1 MIEPREFK
9 TTRNTFLDVLRGIAI
24 ISVVS
29 VHSMGLAE
37 ALIERSGGNIH
48 PLVRDLVAYGRYG
61 VELFFA
67 LSGYLLAS
75 IYGVDKKI
83 QISKY
88 FVRRLARI
96 YPLWILF
103 MIVQIFRFYLGY
115 DGGWAD
121 AQKFNQEQVS
131 YLHHPLV
138 VFFLSVTFTLWVSA
152 SLWNTVIPGGWSIQA
167 EIGHYI
173 LFPLIGKYGIR
184 NVIKYSCFI
193 KLISLLILKLVSNNT
208 FFELP
213 NFFTLVAN
221 AWLRLNL
228 FATFDFFILGVIAY
242 LVYSDKELR
251 SYRKVLN
258 KLQISPAI
266 FLLFAISFFLVP
278 LYSGRMIEA
287 LGFVVIAVLVS
298 VQIHKIVFIRRITI
312 ILGRYSYF
320 IYFCHFNIL
329 FMLYK
334 LSTNF
339 NLILVNIYG
348 VYLFCMVLFLVV
360 LVSSLALAIPS
371 FRYIEKPIISKAHS
385 RHL

>member
-1 MIEPREFK
+1 MIEPREIK
-9 TTRNTFLDVLRGIAI
+9 STRNTFLDVVRGVAI
-24 ISVVS
+24 IGVVS

-37 ALIERSGGNIH
+37 AIIERSGGSIH
-48 PLVRDLVAYGRYG
+48 PLVGDLLGYGSYG

-75 IYGVDKKI
+75 IYGFDKKV

-88 FVRRLARI
+88 FVRRIARI
-96 YPLWILF
+96 YPLWIIFL
-103 MIVQIFRFYLGY
+103 IVQIFRFYLGY

-121 AQKFNQEQVS
+121 AQKFNQDQVS

-138 VFFLSVTFTLWVSA
+138 IFFLSVTFMLWVSA

-193 KLISLLILKLVSNNT
+193 KLISLLILQLVSNTT

-213 NFFTLVAN
+213 SFITLVAN

-228 FATFDFFILGVIAY
+228 FATFDFFILGVITY
-242 LVYSDKELR
+242 LVYSDKEVR
-251 SYRKVLN
+251 SYRKILD
-258 KLQISPAI
+258 KLQISPTI
-266 FLLFAISFFLVP
+266 FLLFTLTFFMVP

-287 LGFVVIAVLVS
+287 LGFVVISVLVS

-312 ILGRYSYF
+312 ILGKYSYF

-329 FMLYK
+329 FVVYK
-334 LSTNF
+334 ISTNF
-339 NLILVNIYG
+339 NLILVNIYSI
-348 VYLFCMVLFLVV
+348 YLFCIVLFLVV
-360 LVSSLALAIPS
+360 LVSSLAIAIPS
-371 FRYIEKPIISKAHS
+371 FRYIEKPIISKAH
-385 RHL
+385 

>member
-1 MIEPREFK
+1 MIEPREIK
-9 TTRNTFLDVLRGIAI
+9 STRNTFLDVVRGVAI
-24 ISVVS
+24 IGVVS

-37 ALIERSGGNIH
+37 AIIERSGGSIH
-48 PLVRDLVAYGRYG
+48 PLVGDLLGYGSYG

-75 IYGVDKKI
+75 IYGFDKKV
-83 QISKY
+83 QISRY
-88 FVRRLARI
+88 FVRRIARI
-96 YPLWILF
+96 YPLWIIFL
-103 MIVQIFRFYLGY
+103 IVQIFRFYLGY

-121 AQKFNQEQVS
+121 AQKFNQDQVS

-138 VFFLSVTFTLWVSA
+138 IFFLSVTFLLWVSA
-152 SLWNTVIPGGWSIQA
+152 SLWNTVIPGGWSLQA

-193 KLISLLILKLVSNNT
+193 KLISLLILQLVSNTT

-213 NFFTLVAN
+213 SFITLVAN

-228 FATFDFFILGVIAY
+228 FATFDFFILGVITY
-242 LVYSDKELR
+242 LVYSDKEVR
-251 SYRKVLN
+251 SYRKILD
-258 KLQISPAI
+258 KLQISPTI
-266 FLLFAISFFLVP
+266 FLLFTLTFFMVP

-287 LGFVVIAVLVS
+287 LGFVVISVLVS

-312 ILGRYSYF
+312 ILGKYSYF

-329 FMLYK
+329 FVVYK
-334 LSTNF
+334 ISTNF
-339 NLILVNIYG
+339 NLILVNIYSI
-348 VYLFCMVLFLVV
+348 YLFCIVLFLVV
-360 LVSSLALAIPS
+360 LVSSLAIAIPS

-385 RHL
+385 HY